1 MAGHMGSERVSSQ
14 NVKIILVD
22 AEKNLLAVNGSVPG
36 PRGGLVMIKE
46 ARKQ

>member
-14 NVKIILVD
+14 NVKVILVD